1 MAKKTKNPKLSKPMA
16 LAANKIKKSTGS
28 AFAKHAEKLVQRK
41 IKNREKKKDAVD
53 RMMKEMKKNNKM
65 ATTRI
70 AKNQKKSK
78 FDLDGDD
85 IVDYKLTH
93 KGMDI

>member
-1 MAKKTKNPKLSKPMA
+1 
-16 LAANKIKKSTGS
+16 
-28 AFAKHAEKLVQRK
+28 
-41 IKNREKKKDAVD
+41 
-53 RMMKEMKKNNKM
+53 MKKNNKM

-93 KGMDI
+93 KGMEI

>member
-16 LAANKIKKSTGS
+16 LSSNKIKKPTGS

-53 RMMKEMKKNNKM
+53 RMMK
-65 ATTRI
+65 
-70 AKNQKKSK
+70 
-78 FDLDGDD
+78 
-85 IVDYKLTH
+85 
-93 KGMDI
+93 